1 MKCRPGERYDTVTTG
16 RLLFTDQSAVAIL
29 ASARSTQQQCTLT
42 CNGLHVEVPYARAGL
57 RQDNLLSVTT
67 RDKRRSGCRSYK
79 GHQVGVS
86 ESE

>member
-1 MKCRPGERYDTVTTG
+1 MFG
-16 RLLFTDQSAVAIL
+16 RAI
-29 ASARSTQQQCTLT
+29 AREYSPYHKESGLRLNHVRGSGSSTWTYY
-42 CNGLHVEVPYARAGL
+42 GLHVEVPYARAGL

>member
-1 MKCRPGERYDTVTTG
+1 MY
-16 RLLFTDQSAVAIL
+16 
-29 ASARSTQQQCTLT
+29 
-42 CNGLHVEVPYARAGL
+42 NGLLVEVPYARAGL